1 MSTALALIDQEKAHH
16 AVSRLCRVLGV
27 PRASYYAW
35 KGHRP
40 SPRAAAD
47 QVLTERIRCIH
58 RASRGTY
65 GAPRIHAELRLAEG
79 IRVGRK
85 RVARLL
91 RRAGLQGRYWRRRRH
106 QTTRRDPKATAA
118 ADLVA
123 REFTA
128 SRPDALWMGDFT
140 ELQTGEGV
148 LYVAAL
154 IDGCS
159 RVCVGWSMRA
169 DRTAE
174 LVVGA
179 LGMAVARRDPAPGLV
194 HHSDHGSQYTS
205 LAFTARLAEVD
216 GVASMGS
223 VGDALDNAAC
233 ESFFGS
239 LKLEL
244 LADGRVFATRAEA
257 RVAVFEWIECWYN
270 PRRRHSTLRYL
281 APLEY
286 EQVFYSDNQSHP
298 EEVAFTKP

>member
-1 MSTALALIDQEKAHH
+1 M
-16 AVSRLCRVLGV
+16 
-27 PRASYYAW
+27 
-35 KGHRP
+35 
-40 SPRAAAD
+40 
-47 QVLTERIRCIH
+47 
-58 RASRGTY
+58 
-65 GAPRIHAELRLAEG
+65 
-79 IRVGRK
+79 GRK

-91 RRAGLQGRYWRRRRH
+91 RAAGLQGRYWRRRH

-118 ADLVA
+118 PDLVQ
-123 REFTA
+123 RSFTA

-148 LYVAAL
+148 LYLSAL
-154 IDGCS
+154 VDGCS
-159 RVCVGWSMRA
+159 RACVGWSMRA

-174 LVVGA
+174 LVTGA
-179 LGMAVARRDPAPGLV
+179 LGMAVCRREPAPGLV

-205 LAFTARLAEVD
+205 LALTARLAEVG

-233 ESFFGS
+233 ESFFGT

-244 LADGRVFATRAEA
+244 LAGGRVFSTRAEA
-257 RVAVFEWIECWYN
+257 RTAVFEWVEGWYN
-270 PRRRHSTLRYL
+270 PRRRHSTLGYL

>member
-1 MSTALALIDQEKAHH
+1 MTKTLTLVDKEKAHH

-35 KGHRP
+35 KADRP
-40 SPRAAAD
+40 SRRALAD
-47 QVLTERIRCIH
+47 AELTERIRQVH
-58 RASRGTY
+58 AASRGSY
-65 GAPRIHAELRLAEG
+65 GAPRVHAELRLAHG
-79 IRVGRK
+79 IGVGRK

-91 RRAGLQGRYWRRRRH
+91 RQAGLQGRYWRRRRH
-106 QTTRRDPKATAA
+106 QTTRRDPSARPAP
-118 ADLVA
+118 DLV
-123 REFTA
+123 RRNFTA

-140 ELQTGEGV
+140 ELPTGEGV

-154 IDGCS
+154 VDGCS
-159 RVCVGWSMRA
+159 RACVGWSMRA

-174 LVVGA
+174 LVCGA
-179 LGMAVARRDPAPGLV
+179 LGMAVARRAPAPGVV
-194 HHSDHGSQYTS
+194 HHADHGSQYTS
-205 LAFTARLAEVD
+205 LAFTARLAGVG

-244 LADGRVFATRAEA
+244 LAGGREFATRAAA
-257 RVAVFEWIECWYN
+257 RTAVFDWIECWYN
-270 PRRRHSTLRYL
+270 PRRRHSTLQYL

-286 EQVFYSDNQSHP
+286 EQVFYSNNQSYR

>member
-1 MSTALALIDQEKAHH
+1 MTKTLTLVDQEKAHH

-27 PRASYYAW
+27 PRASCYAW
-35 KGHRP
+35 KAATP
-40 SPRAAAD
+40 SPRAVAD
-47 QVLTERIRCIH
+47 AELTERIRRIH
-58 RASRGTY
+58 TASRGTY
-65 GAPRIHAELRLAEG
+65 GAPRIHAELRLAHG
-79 IRVGRK
+79 IRVARK

-91 RRAGLQGRYWRRRRH
+91 CQAGLQGRYWQRRRH

-118 ADLVA
+118 PDLVG
-123 REFTA
+123 RNFTA

-140 ELQTGEGV
+140 ELPTGEGV
-148 LYVAAL
+148 LYVSAL

-159 RVCVGWSMRA
+159 RACVGWSMRA

-174 LVVGA
+174 LVTGA
-179 LGMAVARRDPAPGLV
+179 LGMAVQRRGPAPGLV

-205 LAFTARLAEVD
+205 LAFTQRLAQVD

-233 ESFFGS
+233 ESFFGT

-244 LADGRVFATRAEA
+244 LADGRLFSTRAEA
-257 RVAVFEWIECWYN
+257 RTAVFDWIECWYN
-270 PRRRHSTLRYL
+270 PRRRHSTLGNL

-286 EQVFYSDNQSHP
+286 EQVFYYNNPVSP
-298 EEVAFTKP
+298 